1 VPSSIDDVVRDAAER
16 VAAARDIEIVVN
28 PRHPVASECA
38 ADYDV
43 HRRALVG
50 LLTLSAELATEPRSL
65 HIVIRPEAPPI
76 TRLHIRGAGLPTMF
90 TAIPQA
96 HSAAARVVAAV
107 VKQMSARLFVD
118 AGGLVVIYGHFAD
131 DDP

>member
-1 VPSSIDDVVRDAAER
+1 MRDAAET
-16 VAAARDIEIVVN
+16 VAAARHIEIVVS
-28 PRHPVASECA
+28 PRHPVPSVCL
-38 ADYDV
+38 ADYDE
-43 HRRALVG
+43 HRHALVG
-50 LLTLSAELATEPRSL
+50 LLTLSADLATEPRSL

-96 HSAAARVVAAV
+96 QGAATRVVAAV
-107 VKQMSARLFVD
+107 VKQISARLFLD
-118 AGGLVVIYGHFAD
+118 PGGLLVLYGQFAD